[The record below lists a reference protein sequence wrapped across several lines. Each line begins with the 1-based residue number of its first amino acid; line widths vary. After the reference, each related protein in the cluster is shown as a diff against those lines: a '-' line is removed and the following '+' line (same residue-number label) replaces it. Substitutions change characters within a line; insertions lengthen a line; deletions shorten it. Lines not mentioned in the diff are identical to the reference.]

1 MKKISV
7 IIAIAALAASAA
19 CTKIVSD
26 DAAPAKRVTFF
37 AANYVPQTKAGE
49 VSFLSEFADPANA
62 QFKSKGFLHAEGV
75 SDTQNFFGADGETIT
90 WNATAKE
97 WAPSHDYY
105 WPKGA
110 SSYINFVSWYDTGV
124 GPTTATET
132 TLEWANRTI
141 GTGDNIM
148 YADEAWRFKEN
159 NNPATYGLD
168 GVKQGVP
175 TLFHHALSQIKI
187 QARATKVS
195 NGTATWTINLKE
207 IKVKDIYNQGTL
219 TLTNSDP
226 NTEKTPKAW
235 TGDWVVSTGTQGNLT
250 PANLALTAANQDLL
264 ANQSV
269 LPQALSGIA
278 LEFKLE
284 IVTTYSSTVSNTE
297 IITKSIPFYAAS
309 GEAFSNTIS
318 NWEQNK
324 KYIYTLVVEPSE
336 KRVLFDPAVE
346 TDWETVTVPE
356 KKI

>member
-1 MKKISV
+1 MRKISV
-7 IIAIAALAASAA
+7 FIAIAALAASSA
-19 CTKIVSD
+19 CTKIVAD

-49 VSFLSEFADPANA
+49 VSFLSEFARPEDA

-75 SDTQNFFGADGETIT
+75 TDTQDFFGANGETIT
-90 WNATAKE
+90 WNATNKE

-110 SSYINFVSWYDTGV
+110 SSYINFVSWYDSGA

-132 TLEWANRTI
+132 KLEWKDRTI

-159 NNPATYGLD
+159 NNPGTYKFD
-168 GVKQGVP
+168 GVTEGVP
-175 TLFHHALSQIKI
+175 TLFHHALSQIQI

-195 NGTATWTINLKE
+195 NGTADWTITLKE
-207 IKVKDIYNQGTL
+207 IKVKDLYNQGTL
-219 TLTNSDP
+219 SLTNSDP
-226 NTEKTPKAW
+226 GTEKTPKAW
-235 TGDWVVSTGTQGNLT
+235 TGEWATSGTKGNLT
-250 PANLALTAANQDLL
+250 PANLALTAANQDIL

-269 LPQALSGIA
+269 LPQDLSGIA

-284 IVTTYSSTVSNTE
+284 IVTTYSSNVSNTE
-297 IITKSIPFYAAS
+297 VITKSIPFYAAS
-309 GEAFSNTIS
+309 GDAFSNSIS
-318 NWEQNK
+318 KWEQNK

-336 KRVLFDPAVE
+336 NRVLFDPALE
-346 TDWETVTVPE
+346 KAWETVTVPE
-356 KKI
+356 KNI

>member
-1 MKKISV
+1 MKKYF
-7 IIAIAALAASAA
+7 IILAAAALAFSAS
-19 CTKIVSD
+19 CTKVSQND
-26 DAAPAKRVTFF
+26 TPARKVTFA

-49 VSFLSEFADPANA
+49 VSFLSEFTDPSTAHFNC
-62 QFKSKGFLHAEGV
+62 KGFLHAEGV

-219 TLTNSDP
+219 TLTNTDP

>member
-26 DAAPAKRVTFF
+26 DATPAKRVTFL
-37 AANYVPQTKAGE
+37 AANYVPQTKAGP
-49 VSFLSEFADPANA
+49 VSLTTETTS
-62 QFKSKGFLHAEGV
+62 FKSKGFLHAEGV
-75 SDTQNFFGADGETIT
+75 SDTQYFFGADGETIT

-110 SSYINFVSWYDTGV
+110 ESYINFVSWYDTGV
-124 GPTTATET
+124 GPTTATEEK
-132 TLEWANRTI
+132 LEWANRTI

-159 NNPATYGLD
+159 NKPATYTSVD
-168 GVKQGVP
+168 GVSEGVP

-187 QARATKVS
+187 QARASKVTNS
-195 NGTATWTINLKE
+195 TANWTITLKE

-219 TLTNSDP
+219 TLNNSDP
-226 NTEKTPKAW
+226 GTEKTPKAW
-235 TGDWVVSTGTQGNLT
+235 TGDWAVSGTKGNLT
-250 PANLALTAANQDLL
+250 PANLALTDTNQDLL

-284 IVTTYSSTVSNTE
+284 IVTAYSNVSNTE

-309 GEAFSNTIS
+309 GEAFSNSIS

-346 TDWETVTVPE
+346 TAWETVNVDPE
-356 KKI
+356 KTI

>member
-7 IIAIAALAASAA
+7 IIALAALAASAA

-26 DAAPAKRVTFF
+26 DATPAKRVTFL
-37 AANYVPQTKAGE
+37 AANYVPQTKAGP
-49 VSFLSEFADPANA
+49 VSLTTETTS
-62 QFKSKGFLHAEGV
+62 FKSKGFLHAEGV
-75 SDTQNFFGADGETIT
+75 STTQDFFGADGETIT

-110 SSYINFVSWYDTGV
+110 ASYINFVSWYDTGV
-124 GPTTATET
+124 GPTTATEEK
-132 TLEWANRTI
+132 LEWANRTI

-159 NNPATYGLD
+159 NNPATYTSVD
-168 GVKQGVP
+168 GVSEGVP

-187 QARATKVS
+187 QARASKVTNS
-195 NGTATWTINLKE
+195 TANWTITLKD

-226 NTEKTPKAW
+226 STEKTPKAW
-235 TGDWVVSTGTQGNLT
+235 TGDWTVSGTKGNLT
-250 PANLALTAANQDLL
+250 PANLELTAANQDLL

-284 IVTTYSSTVSNTE
+284 IVTAYSNVSNTE

-309 GEAFSNTIS
+309 GEAFSNSIS

-324 KYIYTLVVEPSE
+324 KYIYTLVIEPSE

-346 TDWETVTVPE
+346 TAWETVTVPE
-356 KKI
+356 KNI

>member
-26 DAAPAKRVTFF
+26 DATPAKRVTFL
-37 AANYVPQTKAGE
+37 AANYVPQTKAGP
-49 VSFLSEFADPANA
+49 VSLTTETTS
-62 QFKSKGFLHAEGV
+62 FKSKGFLHAEGV
-75 SDTQNFFGADGETIT
+75 SDTQYFFGADGETIT

-110 SSYINFVSWYDTGV
+110 ESYINFVSWYDTGV
-124 GPTTATET
+124 GPTTATEEK
-132 TLEWANRTI
+132 LEWANRTI

-159 NNPATYGLD
+159 NKPATYTSVD
-168 GVKQGVP
+168 GVSEGVP

-187 QARATKVS
+187 QARASKVTNS
-195 NGTATWTINLKE
+195 TANWTITLKE

-226 NTEKTPKAW
+226 STEKTPKAW
-235 TGDWVVSTGTQGNLT
+235 TGDWAVSGTKGNLT
-250 PANLALTAANQDLL
+250 PANLALTDTNQDLL

-284 IVTTYSSTVSNTE
+284 IVTAYSNVSNTE

-309 GEAFSNTIS
+309 GEAFSNSIS

-346 TDWETVTVPE
+346 TAWETVNVDPE
-356 KKI
+356 KTI

>member
-49 VSFLSEFADPANA
+49 VSFLNEFTDHSTAHFNC
-62 QFKSKGFLHAEGV
+62 KGFLHAEGV
-75 SDTQNFFGADGETIT
+75 STTQDFFGANGETIT
-90 WNATAKE
+90 WNATKKE

-132 TLEWANRTI
+132 TLEWANRPI

-159 NNPATYGLD
+159 NDSATYGLD
-168 GVKQGVP
+168 GVQEGVP

-187 QARATKVS
+187 QARASKVTNS
-195 NGTATWTINLKE
+195 TANWTITLKE

-219 TLTNSDP
+219 TLTNTDP

-235 TGDWVVSTGTQGNLT
+235 TGDWAVSGTKGNLT
-250 PANLALTAANQDLL
+250 PANLALTDTNQDLL

-346 TDWETVTVPE
+346 TDWVTVTVPE